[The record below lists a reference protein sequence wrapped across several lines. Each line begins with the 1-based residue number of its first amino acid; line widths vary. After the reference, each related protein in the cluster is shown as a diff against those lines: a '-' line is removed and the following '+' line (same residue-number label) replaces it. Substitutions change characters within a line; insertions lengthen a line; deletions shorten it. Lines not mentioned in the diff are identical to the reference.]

1 MHPIEGVDTE
11 TWQTQQLWSSSPTIN
26 SSFLKSSVQWFHEFE
41 ICLPM
46 QWKNWLWTD
55 QSQHSDNNLT
65 SQFLTQLDTT
75 WHDDKSQPVRTWHNL
90 TQPDMMVGRLHSHC
104 SHKSPETA
112 RLSTHQTNVQIVMC
126 CMCSICNSDMS
137 VFLLHSKTMQPLR
150 LAVYCQNWAA
160 VSKPL
165 CMSESCPAPAY
176 ITLFA
181 VIQWPATSMMIGD
194 GADTLQNTSCTGEGG
209 GSSRSIL
216 YSWTVACHI
225 QQPDVSLICDHP
237 STSNEALW
245 REDWLKI
252 WKCTVLTVWM

>member
-1 MHPIEGVDTE
+1 MNLRFACQCSERIGFGLTNHSIQTT
-11 TWQTQQLWSSSPTIN
+11 TWPVRTWHN
-26 SSFLKSSVQWFHEFE
+26 
-41 ICLPM
+41 
-46 QWKNWLWTD
+46 
-55 QSQHSDNNLT
+55 
-65 SQFLTQLDTT
+65 LTQLDTT

-90 TQPDMMVGRLHSHC
+90 TQPDMMLGRLHSHC

-126 CMCSICNSDMS
+126 CMCSICNRGMS

-150 LAVYCQNWAA
+150 LAVYCQSWPA

-165 CMSESCPAPAY
+165 YMTQSCSAPTY